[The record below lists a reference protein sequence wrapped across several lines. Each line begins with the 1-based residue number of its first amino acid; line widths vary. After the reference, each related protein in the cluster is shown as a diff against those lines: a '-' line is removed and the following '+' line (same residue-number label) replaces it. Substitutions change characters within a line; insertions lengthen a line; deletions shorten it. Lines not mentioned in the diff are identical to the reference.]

1 MFRNDDGRLAVSN
14 EDKKI
19 ALKNYH
25 EKLMNRSFSW
35 NSNSLSQANKVSDR
49 PCLKN
54 KDIVRESVSKLKNRK
69 AAGPSGVVSK
79 VIKAAG
85 KAAVNIIAN
94 LVNQI
99 KIEGVIAAEWEL
111 RTIVNFYRG
120 KGDSLEGGNYSVQ
133 KSRVE
138 ILKIA

>member
-1 MFRNDDGRLAVSN
+1 
-14 EDKKI
+14 
-19 ALKNYH
+19 
-25 EKLMNRSFSW
+25 MNRSFSW